1 MSLVR
6 VRPREL
12 DLTKG
17 IINSTKPHEDMG
29 QIIISVRNLGKIFPS
44 GQSSIVALEHVNLDV
59 TKNEFVSIVGPSG
72 CGKTTLIRLIGDLI
86 KPSSGKILVNG
97 KSPEKARKDRD
108 FGYVFQDPV
117 LFPWRT
123 VSQNIQLPKEVF
135 NQKEESNRIKE
146 LIKLVVLSGFEN
158 SLPRELS
165 AGMKSKVAI
174 ARALS
179 YQPSVLLM
187 DEPFGNIDEL
197 TRENLNAE
205 LLKIWESTKR
215 TIVFVTHSIPEA
227 VFLSDRIFVMTS
239 RPGRI
244 KSDVQVELERPR
256 TLEMR
261 KSSKY
266 AMLVEEI
273 REFLREN
280 Q

>member
-1 MSLVR
+1 M
-6 VRPREL
+6 
-12 DLTKG
+12 TKG